1 MTLLRQDFHELDWER
16 CQRDRNKEGGVTESE
31 MQLPLHRTDL
41 IETRPRDEH
50 SLFVYYSYHGGTPQL
65 MGVLYVDGD
74 DAWGYYGHA
83 WQHEGVTCVAH
94 GPRAVT
100 RALRGLALAHTG

>member
-1 MTLLRQDFHELDWER
+1 MCPEDFSELTWER
-16 CQRDRNKEGGVTESE
+16 CQRDRRKLCIVTESE

-50 SLFVYYSYHGGTPQL
+50 SLFVYYAYDGGTPRL

-74 DAWGYYGHA
+74 DAWGYYGTA
-83 WQHEGVTCVAH
+83 WRYEGVTSVAH
-94 GPRAVT
+94 GSRCVT